1 MLSAER
7 VTYFQVEMSQDVDL
21 VVPLMISNFVAK
33 LVADM
38 LAKPLYKYQLDLKA
52 LPYLDPSLEVA
63 IGGHVWVFPISSES
77 WRTWDSVLSIVLDYL
92 IIIWTSLIRCQL
104 SSDFCRMNL
113 ELYRA
118 GDVMRKPVFTIQ
130 AVRWNSTL
138 LFLQSEWLYCPHPAL
153 FRLVEPILGFGQ
165 KTAI

>member
-63 IGGHVWVFPISSES
+63 IGGHV
-77 WRTWDSVLSIVLDYL
+77 
-92 IIIWTSLIRCQL
+92 
-104 SSDFCRMNL
+104 
-113 ELYRA
+113 
-118 GDVMRKPVFTIQ
+118 
-130 AVRWNSTL
+130 
-138 LFLQSEWLYCPHPAL
+138 
-153 FRLVEPILGFGQ
+153 
-165 KTAI
+165 